1 MVDSTAASDPIVT
14 TSSIGKGWF
23 ISATY
28 GDIMLA
34 SLLKKLHM
42 PWVEEAYI
50 TGNKE
55 ALDSQ
60 FTMQAWENP

>member
-14 TSSIGKGWF
+14 TSSIGNGWL

-42 PWVEEAYI
+42 PFVEEAKI

-55 ALDSQ
+55 AFESQ
-60 FTMQAWENP
+60 FTMQAWQNP